1 MEQLFKELSQW
12 RSRLL
17 EAIDREKALLVSI
30 VKEHEKARRQ
40 ASPAHRLPTMG
51 GKLQKT
57 WKDQEIALAKIGKIR
72 QRIKEMLNQEIE
84 L

>member
-17 EAIDREKALLVSI
+17 EAIDREKALMASI
-30 VKEHEKARRQ
+30 VKEHEKARRKD
-40 ASPAHRLPTMG
+40 SSAHRLPTMG
-51 GKLQKT
+51 DKLQKA

-72 QRIKEMLNQEIE
+72 KRIEEILNQEIE
-84 L
+84 I